1 MSTDKL
7 KQNLKK
13 LFIKAGE
20 KEQKNKKQRGQKE
33 KNKMAN
39 LTNSMNYVKY

>member
-1 MSTDKL
+1 ME
-7 KQNLKK
+7 LKK

>member
-1 MSTDKL
+1 MQERRNRT
-7 KQNLKK
+7 
-13 LFIKAGE
+13 
-20 KEQKNKKQRGQKE
+20 KNRGQKE

>member
-13 LFIKAGE
+13 IIYKRQGE
-20 KEQKNKKQRGQKE
+20 RTEKTKNRGQKE